1 MSFTEWSYWVQLN
14 ASTRWMLGADAIAV
28 VGIVLA
34 LWAAVQ
40 HIRAAAGG
48 DRRPLRTFQPQV
60 LAVIACA
67 AALTVSLVYRAAEVN
82 HFPSQTMSEVLT
94 VFNACLLGSMLVLH
108 FVLRL
113 HDKGPGWAVLNDA
126 LHLLVF
132 GGVLAISYHIGTQS
146 TAQRDLPPALQS
158 YWFAPHILA
167 LITSYA
173 LLGIAALICLFYF
186 VTRFWSGVVHGGQTF
201 SSQSLILLALV
212 LVPFAHFVTA
222 PALLILPPVVF
233 GLAWVYHRLL
243 ARRTVAPSILP
254 DATRIRKLEKE
265 LDDVSFRAFA
275 VGIPFL
281 TAGLWMGSFWAQE
294 AWANYWG
301 WDSKENSAL
310 ISWLI
315 YVIYMHLRLLGG
327 YRGAKAMSVLMAG
340 ALSIFITFQIFGYLP
355 DSQKSLHRYTD
366 DAVSPQEGQMGPRP
380 EETAQR

>member
-14 ASTRWMLGADAIAV
+14 ASTRWMLIADGIAV
-28 VGIVLA
+28 LGILAA
-34 LWAAVQ
+34 LWATVR
-40 HIRAAAGG
+40 HIRGAVAG
-48 DRRPLRTFQPQV
+48 DTRPLSSFEPHV
-60 LAVIACA
+60 WAVIAA
-67 AALTVSLVYRAAEVN
+67 TVALVVSLVHRAAEVN

-113 HDKGPGWAVLNDA
+113 HDKGPGWAVLGDV

-132 GGVLAISYHIGTQS
+132 GGVLAVSYHIGTQS

-173 LLGIAALICLFYF
+173 MLGIAALICLFYF
-186 VTRFWSGVVHGGQTF
+186 VTRFWSGIVHGGQTF
-201 SSQSLILLALV
+201 WSQALILAVLV

-222 PALLILPPVVF
+222 PALLLVPPVVF
-233 GLAWVYHRLL
+233 GLAWVYHRVL
-243 ARRTVAPSILP
+243 ARRAVAPSILP
-254 DATRIRKLEKE
+254 DATRMAKLEKE
-265 LDDVSFRAFA
+265 LDDVSFKAFA

-315 YVIYMHLRLLGG
+315 YVVYMHLRLLGG
-327 YRGAKAMSVLMAG
+327 YRGAKAMGVLMAG

-366 DAVSPQEGQMGPRP
+366 DNVTPQEGQMGPRP

>member
-1 MSFTEWSYWVQLN
+1 MSFTEWAYWVQLN
-14 ASTRWMLGADAIAV
+14 TSTRWMLGADAIAV
-28 VGIVLA
+28 LGIVA
-34 LWAAVQ
+34 TLWAAVR
-40 HIRAAAGG
+40 HIRWAAAG
-48 DRRPLRTFQPQV
+48 DPRPIRTFEPHV
-60 LAVIACA
+60 LAVIACGI
-67 AALTVSLVYRAAEVN
+67 ALTVSLFYRAAEVN

-94 VFNACLLGSMLVLH
+94 VFNTCLLGSMLVLH

-132 GGVLAISYHIGTQS
+132 GGVLAISYYIGTQS

-167 LITSYA
+167 LVTSYA

-201 SSQSLILLALV
+201 NSQLLILLALV
-212 LVPFAHFVTA
+212 LVPFAHFVTL
-222 PALLILPPVVF
+222 PALLLLPPLVF

-243 ARRTVAPSILP
+243 ARRAVAPSILP

-327 YRGAKAMSVLMAG
+327 YRGAKAMGVLMAG

-366 DAVSPQEGQMGPRP
+366 DNVTPMEGQTGPQP
-380 EETAQR
+380 EGTAQR